1 MKRWIIGTATVAVVL
16 LVSALILTGPATAQA
31 DDVSTDLA
39 SATSNDLTAN
49 AARAAVDGYLADN
62 GLDTLNVDADGTVH
76 RQPTLMWNATYH
88 SVLTGQAEM
97 AQHGI
102 GGMMN
107 GGQHGQMHGRHG
119 TMRHDGAGMMTHH
132 RLHVM
137 DGSTTGTADQ
147 NRLQMMA
154 PAECQQFAAPA
165 HPTTTLAQ

>member
-1 MKRWIIGTATVAVVL
+1 
-16 LVSALILTGPATAQA
+16 
-31 DDVSTDLA
+31 
-39 SATSNDLTAN
+39 
-49 AARAAVDGYLADN
+49 
-62 GLDTLNVDADGTVH
+62 
-76 RQPTLMWNATYH
+76 
-88 SVLTGQAEM
+88 
-97 AQHGI
+97 
-102 GGMMN
+102 MN